1 MRYPS
6 RAAQHS
12 WAACF
17 VGDITGGVLFTVSVL
32 GAARCLSGKSG
43 HCQGYS
49 GYGMRSLP
57 STRFSARLLDW
68 TQCLPYA
75 VDYSA
80 YGSAPTLADWEAIAE
95 GLTMDSAIS
104 RISFGQPT
112 RTWADR
118 APPPRVL
125 VCVEHKGVRELISLM
140 LAHMGCTVAGMR
152 VMAWLAG
159 DPIPGACPA
168 VLILDTWPLR
178 HADAIGQARLR
189 LAAQPAAL
197 VLLSDN
203 PAPAQ
208 LVDELGAVATL
219 PLCFNLHDLV
229 AAVQMGYNA
238 LAREVGA

>member
-1 MRYPS
+1 
-6 RAAQHS
+6 
-12 WAACF
+12 
-17 VGDITGGVLFTVSVL
+17 
-32 GAARCLSGKSG
+32 
-43 HCQGYS
+43 
-49 GYGMRSLP
+49 MRSLP
-57 STRFSARLLDW
+57 PTRFSARLLDL

-75 VDYSA
+75 VDYSVRER
-80 YGSAPTLADWEAIAE
+80 SQIRRLVLLEASAE
-95 GLTMDSAIS
+95 GLPMDTAIS
-104 RISFGQPT
+104 RISVGQPT

-125 VCVEHKGVRELISLM
+125 VCVEHRGVRELINLM
-140 LAHMGCTVAGMR
+140 LAHIGCTVAGMR

-178 HADAIGQARLR
+178 HADAIGQARMR

-208 LVDELGAVATL
+208 LADELGAVATL

-229 AAVQMGYNA
+229 AAVQLGHNA